1 MSSTY
6 FDVLFTLRNAFSIL
20 LELLVDGVADA
31 FGLRLLLESELAVAL
46 CLAWRRAQMYQEW
59 VS

>member
-20 LELLVDGVADA
+20 LELLVDGVAGA
-31 FGLRLLLESELAVAL
+31 FGLRLLLESELAVTL
-46 CLAWRRAQMYQEW
+46 CLAWRRAQMNQEW